1 MALTVRFHEIGG
13 PEVLRIEDL
22 PVRQPGPGELLLR
35 VEAIGLNRAEA
46 NFRRAGYIEQP
57 RSLPSQLGYEAAGT
71 VELLGPGVTRFE
83 VGEPVSVVPAFSMN
97 DYGVYGELVVVP
109 ASAVV
114 RRPEP
119 ISATV
124 GAASWMAFLTVYGA
138 LVDIGG
144 IRAGDAVIIN
154 AASSSVGL
162 AAIGTVAHI
171 GGVPIAV
178 TRNSSKKEPL
188 RQAGAAVVVGTDQDD
203 LVAEVLKATDGVGA
217 RFVFDAVA
225 GPGVRELARATAPGG
240 IHFIHGTL
248 SGQPTP
254 FPGTETMRAY
264 SMRSYTLFEFTR
276 NPGQLREAERFIT
289 AGLLSGGLA
298 PVVDRV
304 FPLSEIVAAHR
315 YLESNLQV
323 GKVVVTVGAEPRP
336 TVQHPQAVAR

>member
-22 PVRQPGPGELLLR
+22 PVREPGPGELLLR
-35 VEAIGLNRAEA
+35 VEAIGLNRAEV
-46 NFRRAGYIEQP
+46 NFRRATYIEKP
-57 RSLPSQLGYEAAGT
+57 RSLPSVLGYEAAGT
-71 VELLGPGVTRFE
+71 VERLGPAVTGFAQ
-83 VGEPVSVVPAFSMN
+83 GEPVSVVPAFSMN
-97 DYGVYGELVVVP
+97 DYGVYGERVIVP

-124 GAASWMAFLTVYGA
+124 GAATWMAFLTVYGA

-144 IRAGDAVIIN
+144 IRPGDAVIIN

-162 AAIGTVAHI
+162 AAIATVNHI

-178 TRNSSKKEPL
+178 TRSSTKKEQL
-188 RQAGAAVVVGTDQDD
+188 TAAGAAVVVATDQDD
-203 LVAEVLKATDGVGA
+203 LVTEVMKATNGVGA
-217 RFVFDAVA
+217 GFVFDAVA
-225 GPGVRELARATAPGG
+225 GPGVRELAQAVAPGG

-254 FPGTETMRAY
+254 FPGAETMRAY
-264 SMRSYTLFEFTR
+264 SMRSYTLFEFTKEPER
-276 NPGQLREAERFIT
+276 LHRAERFIT

-315 YLESNLQV
+315 YLESNLQI
-323 GKVVVTVGAEPRP
+323 GKVVVS
-336 TVQHPQAVAR
+336 VAADPA

>member
-22 PVRQPGPGELLLR
+22 EPRPPGPGEMSIR
-35 VEAIGLNRAEA
+35 VEAVGLNRAEA
-46 NFRRAGYIEQP
+46 NFRRARYIEQP
-57 RSLPSQLGYEAAGT
+57 RSLPSLIGYEAAGA
-71 VELLGPGVTRFE
+71 VESLGPGVTGFE
-83 VGEPVSVVPAFSMN
+83 PGEPVSVVPAFSMN
-97 DYGVYGELVVVP
+97 DYGVYGERAVVP
-109 ASAVV
+109 VSAVV
-114 RRPEP
+114 RRPAP

-144 IRAGDAVIIN
+144 IRAGDAVVVN

-162 AAIGTVAHI
+162 AALRTVAHL

-178 TRNSSKKEPL
+178 TRNSGKKEQL
-188 RQAGAAVVVGTDQDD
+188 RRAGAAAVVGTDRDD
-203 LVAEVLKATDGVGA
+203 LVAEVMRATDGAGA

-225 GPGVRELARATAPGG
+225 GPGVRELARAVAPGG

-254 FPGTETMRAY
+254 FPGAETMRAY
-264 SMRSYTLFEFTR
+264 SMRSYTLFEITKD
-276 NPGQLREAERFIT
+276 PGRLREAERFIT
-289 AGLLSGGLA
+289 AGLLTGGLA

-304 FPLSEIVAAHR
+304 FPLEEIVEAHR

-323 GKVVVTVGAEPRP
+323 GKVVVSVGARDAAGAQ
-336 TVQHPQAVAR
+336 TAAR

>member
-22 PVRQPGPGELLLR
+22 AVDAPGPGEVLLR
-35 VEAIGLNRAEA
+35 VEAIGLNRAEV
-46 NFRRAGYIEQP
+46 NFRAARYIEKP
-57 RSLPSQLGYEAAGT
+57 RSLPCRLGYEAAGV
-71 VELLGPGVTRFE
+71 VESLGPGVTSLT

-138 LVDIGG
+138 LIDIGG
-144 IRAGDAVIIN
+144 VAAGDAVIIN

-162 AAIGTVAHI
+162 AAIQTVNHV
-171 GGVPIAV
+171 GGMPIAV
-178 TRNSSKKEPL
+178 TRSSAK
-188 RQAGAAVVVGTDQDD
+188 RQQLTEAGAALVVATDQDD
-203 LVAEVLKATDGVGA
+203 LVTEVRKATGGPGA
-217 RFVFDAVA
+217 QFVFDAVA
-225 GPGVRELARATAPGG
+225 GPGVRELAAALAPGG
-240 IHFIHGTL
+240 VHFVHGTL

-254 FPGTETMRAY
+254 FPGAETMREY
-264 SMRSYTLFEFTR
+264 TMRSYTLFEFTKDPAR
-276 NPGQLREAERFIT
+276 LRAATEFIT
-289 AGLLSGGLA
+289 AGLISGGLA

-304 FPLSEIVAAHR
+304 FPLADIVGAHR
-315 YLESNLQV
+315 YLESNQQV
-323 GKVVVTVGAEPRP
+323 GKVVVSVGDPAG
-336 TVQHPQAVAR
+336 A